1 MVLPWTTPG
10 DMLASDRWCLGSRQR
25 EFFVM
30 NKMQLRADSG
40 HAKDAPKPSGIPPS
54 KFAHCVI
61 YTTRFPEMV
70 RWYKTVLVMRASHE
84 DDSVAFLT
92 FDDEHHRIALVQMA
106 GLKDRPEELNG
117 LHN

>member
-1 MVLPWTTPG
+1 MVLSWTIVG
-10 DMLASDRWCLGSRQR
+10 DMLASDRRTLGLIHR

-30 NKMQLRADSG
+30 NKMPLHSDSG
-40 HAKDAPKPSGIPPS
+40 PSNGAPKPNGIPPS

-92 FDDEHHRIALVQMA
+92 FDDERHRIALVQRA
-106 GLKDRPEELNG
+106 GL
-117 LHN
+117 